1 MAERRKYEPRAFAA
15 MVAKHFAEHDRCA
28 FWGKPGVGKSVMT
41 LTHLDALHRVAGESN
56 PTLVLAP
63 LRVARDGWAA
73 ESRKW
78 EHLKGF
84 DVVPVVGTL
93 EQRLAALRVPAQV
106 YATNFEQL
114 LWLVEYFTAKG
125 RAWPF
130 RTVVADEST
139 KLKGFRTRQG
149 TARARAIASVA
160 HKDVKRWINLT
171 GTPSPN
177 GLKDLWGQT
186 WFLDE
191 GFRLGRTYSAF
202 EERWFAYK
210 RKRDAVTHRMDI
222 QTVIQPWASEQIHEK
237 LADICLTLDPKDWF
251 DLQEPIVSV
260 IEVALH
266 DKARRIYNEMERDMF
281 TMLGS
286 IEVEAFSAAAKSQKC
301 LQLANGAVYVDP
313 AAVGEEDPRAKVW
326 AEVHQE
332 KLDALEELARETGDD
347 PMLVAYFFKSD
358 LARILSR
365 FPDALVLERDDHMA
379 AAKAGKGKIWLGHPA
394 SMGHGVDGLQAH
406 CNRIVFFSQDW
417 NLEYHDQILERVG
430 PMRQYQEGRRD
441 GVFIDYIVARDT
453 VDEVVMARREG
464 KGEVQKLLMD
474 YAKRKR

>member
-1 MAERRKYEPRAFAA
+1 MREYTPREFAPLA
-15 MVAKHFAEHDRCA
+15 MTHFAEHDRCA
-28 FWGKPGVGKSVMT
+28 LWAKPGVGKTVLT
-41 LTHLDALHRVAGESN
+41 LTHLEILHNVAGESA

-73 ESRKW
+73 ESQKW
-78 EHLKGF
+78 EHLQGF
-84 DVVPVVGTL
+84 DVLPIVGD
-93 EQRLAALRVPAQV
+93 LATRRRALRHDAPV
-106 YATNFEQL
+106 YTTNYEQL
-114 LWLVEYFTAKG
+114 EWLVDEFKD

-139 KLKGFRTRQG
+139 KLKGFRTKQG

-210 RKRDAVTHRMDI
+210 RKRDAVTHRVDI

-260 IEVALH
+260 IEVTLH

-286 IEVEAFSAAAKSQKC
+286 IEIEAFSAAAKSQKC

-347 PMLVAYFFKSD
+347 PMLVAYFFRSD

-417 NLEYHDQILERVG
+417 NLEYHDQILERIG